1 MSVAMM
7 NGRDLTDSEAEMEK
21 ICTGVKPKADFYE
34 EICRS
39 IFKGRWFWERGLAT
53 IADEMHGQCGSTN
66 TRVYINLSIP

>member
-1 MSVAMM
+1 MS
-7 NGRDLTDSEAEMEK
+7 GRDLTDSEAEMEK

-53 IADEMHGQCGSTN
+53 VADEMHG
-66 TRVYINLSIP
+66 